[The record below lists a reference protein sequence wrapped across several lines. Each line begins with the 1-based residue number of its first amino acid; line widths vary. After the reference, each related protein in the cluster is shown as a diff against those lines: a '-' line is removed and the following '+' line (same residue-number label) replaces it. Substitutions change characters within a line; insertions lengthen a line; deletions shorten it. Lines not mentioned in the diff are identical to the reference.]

1 MAATRREFLSMSL
14 IAGAGL
20 ALPGKAFAQSV
31 SPEAA
36 EAGAGASTALDSAST
51 VFTRGIGMYPGAPS
65 ENFQPEL
72 LLDADAPYRNLALL
86 RPAYASSSYDY
97 NLTAQLVTDGLVDT
111 VLPQW
116 ITTVVDGQI
125 LPKTEREIVVDHFQS
140 AVLELPSSNPA
151 VELHLGGGA
160 VPSTVDRLELFVVVP
175 GHVVPDSLTFT
186 VSVSDDAHT
195 WRQTGSV
202 TGGHPLPTEN
212 YPPDLVRGS
221 QLLNPSVVQATD
233 RGCGQQCQR
242 RHHRSSD
249 GRNRDGNLLAA
260 RTDRLLSWAAAHQS
274 GRPVQLYE
282 CLEKCHSRRGMG
294 VGRSWVRI
302 RVR

>member
-125 LPKTEREIVVDHFQS
+125 LPKMGKSCPRRSVKSWSTIFSRPCLSCPAAILLWS
-140 AVLELPSSNPA
+140 CTWGAGLCRPLWIGWSSSWSCP
-151 VELHLGGGA
+151 VM
-160 VPSTVDRLELFVVVP
+160 
-175 GHVVPDSLTFT
+175 
-186 VSVSDDAHT
+186 
-195 WRQTGSV
+195 WCQT
-202 TGGHPLPTEN
+202 L
-212 YPPDLVRGS
+212 
-221 QLLNPSVVQATD
+221 
-233 RGCGQQCQR
+233 
-242 RHHRSSD
+242 
-249 GRNRDGNLLAA
+249 
-260 RTDRLLSWAAAHQS
+260 
-274 GRPVQLYE
+274 
-282 CLEKCHSRRGMG
+282 
-294 VGRSWVRI
+294 
-302 RVR
+302 